1 MKNACILFVYLHK
14 EAFYFFFMAKES
26 VISKSQIVDE
36 IASDCGVSKAMAAKV
51 LDSFFEVV
59 ADNVAKGGKV
69 ALTGWFS
76 LTNAERKARVGI
88 NPRTK
93 QKVKYPAKKY
103 VKAKLGNKWKNP
115 SRRKK
120 K

>member
-1 MKNACILFVYLHK
+1 
-14 EAFYFFFMAKES
+14 MAKES
-26 VISKSQIVDE
+26 VISKAQIVEE
-36 IASDCGVSKAMAAKV
+36 IANDCEMSKAGVSKV
-51 LDSFFEVV
+51 LDSFFEVI
-59 ADNVAKGGKV
+59 ADNVARGGKV

-115 SRRKK
+115 VKKSKRK
-120 K
+120 

>member
-1 MKNACILFVYLHK
+1 MS
-14 EAFYFFFMAKES
+14 KES
-26 VISKSQIVDE
+26 VISKSQIVEE
-36 IASDCGVSKAMAAKV
+36 IANDIEMSKASVNKV

-69 ALTGWFS
+69 ALTGWLS

-88 NPRTK
+88 NPQTK
-93 QKVKYPAKKY
+93 QKVKYTKKKY

-115 SRRKK
+115 VKK
-120 K
+120 GGKKSK

>member
-1 MKNACILFVYLHK
+1 MS
-14 EAFYFFFMAKES
+14 KES
-26 VISKSQIVDE
+26 VISKSQIVEE
-36 IASDCGVSKAMAAKV
+36 IANDIEMSKASVNKV

-69 ALTGWFS
+69 ALTGWLS

-88 NPRTK
+88 NPQTK

-115 SRRKK
+115 VKK
-120 K
+120 GGKKSK

>member
-1 MKNACILFVYLHK
+1 
-14 EAFYFFFMAKES
+14 MANES
-26 VISKSQIVDE
+26 VISKSQIVEE
-36 IASDCGVSKAMAAKV
+36 IASDCEVSKALASKI

-76 LTNAERKARVGI
+76 LSNAERKARVGI

-93 QKVKYPAKKY
+93 EKVKYPAKKY

-115 SRRKK
+115 VKKRK
-120 K
+120 